1 MANIVEL
8 REMNDAKVEE
18 LLDEARE
25 ALFKLRFR
33 SASAQLEDYT
43 QIKAVRREIAQF
55 ETVLNMRRKAAAAAA
70 DEPAIAALLDGKDW
84 MASVHFDYEESAYQV
99 QFSDEDGAD
108 LASALVD
115 LNKKKVNGRRARK
128 EKPQPRQVISFEVA
142 G

>member
-8 REMNDAKVEE
+8 REMNDAKLEE
-18 LLDEARE
+18 LLDDARE

-43 QIKAVRREIAQF
+43 QIKMTRREIAQF
-55 ETVLNMRRKAAAAAA
+55 ETVLNMRRKAISAAA

-84 MASVHFDYEESAYQV
+84 AASAHFDYEESAYVV

-115 LNKKKVNGRRARK
+115 LNKKKVHGRRTRK
-128 EKPQPRQVISFEVA
+128 EKPQPRQVISFEVV

>member
-18 LLDEARE
+18 LLDDARE
-25 ALFKLRFR
+25 TLFKLRFR

-43 QIKAVRREIAQF
+43 QIKTARREIAQF

-84 MASVHFDYEESAYQV
+84 TASVHFDYEESAYQV